1 VAGVQNFAQAI
12 LNRLLTDVGS
22 VDGFETFGSRVGS
35 VIGVVLNPDISGEW
49 GAAEAAQAAMADPR
63 TAQVL
68 AAKVDRDGD
77 ALLVDLTVR
86 PINVTRGI
94 RVTAAFTLPGA

>member
-1 VAGVQNFAQAI
+1 M
-12 LNRLLTDVGS
+12 
-22 VDGFETFGSRVGS
+22 
-35 VIGVVLNPDISGEW
+35 IGVVLNPDVTGEW

-77 ALLVDLTVR
+77 ALLVDLTVQ
-86 PINVTRGI
+86 PIHIMRGV
-94 RVTAAFTLPGA
+94 RVTAAFSLPGA